1 MLLNFTRKELECGCG
16 CGGVIEDEVFLN
28 NLQRLRGIYG
38 RPMIL
43 TSAYRCP
50 EYNATVSSTGLNGPH
65 TQAAV
70 DVKVFGEEAYRFL
83 WMAISQG
90 FHGIGVQQKGRWSSR
105 FIHID
110 MLRAENRP
118 RVWSYP

>member
-1 MLLNFTRKELECGCG
+1 MLLNFSRKEIECSCG

-50 EYNATVSSTGLNGPH
+50 EYNASVSTTGLNGPH

-70 DVKVFGEEAYRFL
+70 DVRVFGEEAYRLL
-83 WMAISQG
+83 WMQLVKGLQG
-90 FHGIGVQQKGRWSSR
+90 LAYSR
-105 FIHID
+105 
-110 MLRAENRP
+110 
-118 RVWSYP
+118 RVGGLPDLSTLIC